1 MKKRVILYAEPGKV
15 LTDGSV
21 FCSEIQLAEG
31 DDGAAFCAVSAEQA
45 ERMKAE
51 LEDRAE

>member
-1 MKKRVILYAEPGKV
+1 MRKRITLYASEGKV

-31 DDGAAFCAVSAEQA
+31 IDGSEFYEVSTEEAKKMQAEQ
-45 ERMKAE
+45 EE
-51 LEDRAE
+51 TE

>member
-1 MKKRVILYAEPGKV
+1 MRKRITLYASEGKV

-31 DDGAAFCAVSAEQA
+31 IDGSEFYEISAEEA
-45 ERMKAE
+45 EKMQTEK
-51 LEDRAE
+51 EDL